1 MLFDLDRGLWL
12 LGWRSSSGLTVVFT
26 DELQG
31 SGLLDSSAT
40 AAAGGAVWVDLST
53 EACGERRSGF

>member
-12 LGWRSSSGLTVVFT
+12 LGCRSSSGLFVLLT

-31 SGLLDSSAT
+31 SGLLDSSAI
-40 AAAGGAVWVDLST
+40 AAETDVV
-53 EACGERRSGF
+53 